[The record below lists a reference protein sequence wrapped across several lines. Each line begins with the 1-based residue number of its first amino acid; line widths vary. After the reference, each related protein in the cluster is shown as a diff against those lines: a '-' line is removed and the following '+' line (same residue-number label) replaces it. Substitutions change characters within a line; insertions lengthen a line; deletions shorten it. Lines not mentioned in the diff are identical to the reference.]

1 MTLEGKGVSV
11 LVADDEPRVRLIMA
25 TRLSTLGYEVS
36 EVQDGQEA
44 LDLLEGGYV
53 PDLLIT
59 GNWMPRVN
67 GLQLIR
73 TLRQSP
79 DAALSRAPI
88 IMVTARR
95 SEQHLIESLDAGAD
109 DYIVKPFS
117 PNELAARVRA
127 LLRRA
132 GRQDLY

>member
-1 MTLEGKGVSV
+1 MEGKGVSV

-59 GNWMPRVN
+59 GSWMPRVN

-132 GRQDLY
+132 RRQDLS

>member
-1 MTLEGKGVSV
+1 
-11 LVADDEPRVRLIMA
+11 MA
-25 TRLSTLGYEVS
+25 QETLG
-36 EVQDGQEA
+36 
-44 LDLLEGGYV
+44 LLEGGYA

-59 GNWMPRVN
+59 GNWIPRVN

-73 TLRQSP
+73 ALRESP
-79 DAALSRAPI
+79 DPALSRVPI
-88 IMVTARR
+88 MMMTLQR

-109 DYIVKPFS
+109 DYLAKPFF

-132 GRQDLY
+132 RP

>member
-1 MTLEGKGVSV
+1 LEGEGVNV
-11 LVADDEPRVRLIMA
+11 LVADDEPRVRLITV
-25 TRLSTLGYEVS
+25 TRLSSLGYEIS
-36 EVQDGQEA
+36 EAQDGQEA

-67 GLQLIR
+67 GLQLIGM
-73 TLRQSP
+73 LRQSADP
-79 DAALSRAPI
+79 VLSRMPI

-117 PNELAARVRA
+117 PGELAARVRA
-127 LLRRA
+127 LLRRS
-132 GRQDLY
+132 RR

>member
-1 MTLEGKGVSV
+1 LEGKGVGV
-11 LVADDEPRVRLIMA
+11 LVADDEPRVRLVMA
-25 TRLSTLGYEVS
+25 KKLASLGYDVS
-36 EVQDGQEA
+36 EVKDGQEA

-67 GLQLIR
+67 GVQLIR
-73 TLRQSP
+73 KLRESP
-79 DAALSRAPI
+79 DPALSKAPI
-88 IMVTARR
+88 IMVSVQR

-109 DYIVKPFS
+109 DYLVKPFS

-127 LLRRA
+127 LLRRSKL
-132 GRQDLY
+132 G

>member
-1 MTLEGKGVSV
+1 MILEGKGVGV
-11 LVADDEPRVRLIMA
+11 LVADDEPRVRLVMVM
-25 TRLSTLGYEVS
+25 RLSSLGYDVS
-36 EVQDGQEA
+36 EAQDGQEA

-73 TLRQSP
+73 MLRGSP
-79 DAALSRAPI
+79 DPVLSKAPI
-88 IMVTARR
+88 IMVTAQR

-109 DYIVKPFS
+109 DYLVKPFS

-127 LLRRA
+127 LLRRS
-132 GRQDLY
+132 RL